1 MSRLDK
7 AEVIIV
13 ILELTLAVMK
23 NAKKLANLFNKIKP
37 NDTS

>member
-1 MSRLDK
+1 MSKLDK

-23 NAKKLANLFNKIKP
+23 NSKKLANLFNKIKP

>member
-1 MSRLDK
+1 MSKLDK

-23 NAKKLANLFNKIKP
+23 NSKKLANLFKKIKP

>member
-13 ILELTLAVMK
+13 ILELSLAVLK
-23 NAKKLANLFNKIKP
+23 NSKKLANLFKKIKP

>member
-1 MSRLDK
+1 MSKLDK

-23 NAKKLANLFNKIKP
+23 NSKKLANLFP
-37 NDTS
+37 

>member
-1 MSRLDK
+1 MSKLDK

-23 NAKKLANLFNKIKP
+23 NSKRLVNLFKKIKP